1 MQTFNKS
8 NIYSFLNYLKVF
20 NFLFDLF
27 QNKADITLKNRD
39 GQSPLSLAIQLDD
52 EDLIDILKGD
62 QSLLDYVK
70 KGNLQRVK
78 KLLNETNKNSR
89 DVSGRHSSGLHLA
102 AGYNHL
108 DIAEYFL
115 QMNANAEIK
124 DKGGLI
130 CLHNAASYG
139 HVEMAALLLKYQP
152 QIINIQ
158 DKWGYTALHEASQ
171 KSRTQMCALLL
182 EHGADLTIKNLDGRT
197 ALDLATADDVR
208 ALLENAIPR
217 PLSSTN
223 NKSVIRHVEPSQF
236 SNRDTEQPIIA
247 GAMQNVKEES
257 TLTTRDRSSFSSI
270 QTPSESGDGCMDLNS
285 EHKRNQYNIGS
296 MTILEFLYRIDESYV
311 ELYGDLFE
319 KEQISMEI
327 LAEMSHDQLKEI
339 GLNAY
344 GVRHKILKGIEK
356 LYKTVLDPF
365 FNVPLTGSLIL
376 DLDPNDTEYE
386 MVKNEMLTS
395 IRTHKDDGNI
405 VFQYELLNIKK
416 IKNRKLWSRY
426 LHRKKE
432 IQEENCGHEN
442 ERLLFHGSPFLT
454 NIVEKGF
461 DERHA

>member
-1 MQTFNKS
+1 M
-8 NIYSFLNYLKVF
+8 
-20 NFLFDLF
+20 LFK
-27 QNKADITLKNRD
+27 NKADVTLKNRD
-39 GQSPLSLAIQLDD
+39 GQSPLTLAIQLDD

-62 QSLLDYVK
+62 QVLLDYVK
-70 KGNLQRVK
+70 RGNLQRVK
-78 KLLNETNKNSR
+78 KLLNETNINSR

-130 CLHNAASYG
+130 PLHNAASYG

-152 QIINIQ
+152 HIINIT
-158 DKWGYTALHEASQ
+158 DKWGYTALHEAAQ

-182 EHGADLTIKNLDGRT
+182 EHGADMTIKNLDGRT
-197 ALDLATADDVR
+197 AVDLATADDVK

-217 PLSSTN
+217 PLSSSHN
-223 NKSVIRHVEPSQF
+223 HKSIPRHVEPHQF

-247 GAMQNVKEES
+247 GAMQNSTFPDVQTKENS
-257 TLTTRDRSSFSSI
+257 RDRVSFSSI

-285 EHKRNQYNIGS
+285 EHTRNQHNVCV
-296 MTILEFLYRIDESYV
+296 MTIGEFLYRIDETYV
-311 ELYGDLFE
+311 ELYEDLFE
-319 KEQISMEI
+319 KEQINMEI
-327 LAEMSHDQLKEI
+327 LSEMSHDQLKEI
-339 GLNAY
+339 GINAY

-356 LYKTVLDPF
+356 FYKEVKDPF
-365 FNVPLTGSLIL
+365 YNAPHTGSLIYE
-376 DLDPNDTEYE
+376 LDPSDTEYE

-395 IRTHKDDGNI
+395 IRSHKDDGN
-405 VFQYELLNIKK
+405 VAFQYELLNIKK

-426 LHRKKE
+426 GHRKKE

-442 ERLLFHGSPFLT
+442 ERLLFHGSPFLS

>member
-8 NIYSFLNYLKVF
+8 NIYSFLNYIKVF

-158 DKWGYTALHEASQ
+158 D
-171 KSRTQMCALLL
+171 
-182 EHGADLTIKNLDGRT
+182 
-197 ALDLATADDVR
+197 
-208 ALLENAIPR
+208 
-217 PLSSTN
+217 
-223 NKSVIRHVEPSQF
+223 
-236 SNRDTEQPIIA
+236 
-247 GAMQNVKEES
+247 
-257 TLTTRDRSSFSSI
+257 
-270 QTPSESGDGCMDLNS
+270 
-285 EHKRNQYNIGS
+285 
-296 MTILEFLYRIDESYV
+296 
-311 ELYGDLFE
+311 
-319 KEQISMEI
+319 IS
-327 LAEMSHDQLKEI
+327 
-339 GLNAY
+339 
-344 GVRHKILKGIEK
+344 
-356 LYKTVLDPF
+356 
-365 FNVPLTGSLIL
+365 
-376 DLDPNDTEYE
+376 
-386 MVKNEMLTS
+386 
-395 IRTHKDDGNI
+395 
-405 VFQYELLNIKK
+405 
-416 IKNRKLWSRY
+416 
-426 LHRKKE
+426 
-432 IQEENCGHEN
+432 
-442 ERLLFHGSPFLT
+442 
-454 NIVEKGF
+454 
-461 DERHA
+461 